1 MKIYQIFFS
10 PTGGVRKASDL
21 FCRGLGLLCEPI
33 DLMRHV
39 GPLDFSPEDLCV
51 IAVPVYGGRVP
62 KPALKALRAMTGNG
76 VPAILMAVFGNR
88 AVDDALLELQDE
100 CYASGFHCIAGIE
113 AVAEHSLFRQFGQ
126 GRPDQQDAKEMIEF
140 AHQILKK
147 LQTQQELDMPQ
158 LPGNRPYRAFGG
170 TGMQPKATRQCAGCG
185 VCAGECPAQA
195 IPREEPHKVDKSKCI
210 TCMHCVAVCP
220 QQARR
225 LGWLDAWKGAKRL
238 RERCQQRK
246 PNRLY
251 L

>member
-1 MKIYQIFFS
+1 MKIYKIFFS
-10 PTGGVRKASDL
+10 PTGGVRKAADHL
-21 FCRGLGLLCEPI
+21 CRGLGLLCEPI
-33 DLMRHV
+33 DLMRHI

-62 KPALKALRAMTGNG
+62 EAALKGLRGMTGNG

-88 AVDDALLELQDE
+88 AVDDALLELRDE
-100 CYASGFHCIAGIE
+100 CYASGFHCIAGVE

-126 GRPDQQDAKEMIEF
+126 GRPDQQDAKELADF
-140 AHQILKK
+140 AHQILQK
-147 LQTQQELDMPQ
+147 LQTQKDLDMPK

-170 TGMQPKATRQCAGCG
+170 VPMKPKATRACAGCG
-185 VCAGECPAQA
+185 VCAGECPVQA
-195 IPREEPHKVDKSKCI
+195 IPRDEPNRLDKDKCI
-210 TCMHCVAVCP
+210 TCMHCVAVCT

-225 LGWLDAWKGAKRL
+225 LGRLAAYKGAKRL
-238 RERCQQRK
+238 RERCAGRK